1 MAAIWEIAITQN
13 IDSSENFRPTSS
25 FQHQE
30 NISARKKK
38 YNQTT
43 WEIARTFWEIATT
56 AWEIAVYQTAWEYRN
71 GLLMFVNY
79 RL

>member
-30 NISARKKK
+30 NISARKK
-38 YNQTT
+38 NTT
-43 WEIARTFWEIATT
+43 KLPGKSLELS
-56 AWEIAVYQTAWEYRN
+56 
-71 GLLMFVNY
+71 GKLLQPPGKSLYTKPPGNIVTVF
-79 RL
+79 